1 MEMKGENMKFPKR
14 MLAWMLS
21 LVMVFGLTGTMAFA
35 SETATDPNYNHGTIA
50 VKADDSSGTITMVKG
65 GTAEITVSPYI
76 HVQYQGCQMPGCPDS
91 CGGQG
96 CFTEGQGCSCFGM
109 DTATRTAAVTVKS
122 TDESVVK
129 AGAPEAAAE
138 VGTAVGSKADGKVTL
153 TAEATGEAKITVK
166 ASLCDWV
173 STTKT
178 YTVKV
183 KDVIEVA
190 DFDAYTDHDGVPIPE
205 LAMGESQTDTQTA
218 YVTLR
223 FPEAMKIVDKEALTA
238 EMMNTV
244 KLASQK
250 LGGRMGSIKNVELAE
265 GGKALRFEL
274 SGWVAPFNGKI
285 TSEGVWE
292 NLTTEDGSKLAKS
305 DMALTLPTGVE
316 TKIVDQ
322 VIADENTPA
331 SVTTRIITPKS
342 TTRGMV
348 HLILLKNGQPA
359 AVLNNHGAHVVAHYH
374 NYMALNAEK
383 FSSMVPGW
391 WDMGALKDDYTLT
404 VDGDVLTIT
413 AKNSQP
419 GDVLEFHVS
428 SYLNSGSKDIDSTE
442 LKAVIEKA
450 KKADKSKYTEE
461 NYRKL
466 QKMITLG
473 ELVAKDTT
481 YYAQTDVDDMTA
493 RINEAGRNVIVKTD
507 DSKTDG
513 KTDQGAAA
521 GKSDKT
527 AATGDMTPLAAILAL
542 LAVSGT
548 AAGVAVKRRKAA

>member
-14 MLAWMLS
+14 LLAWMLS
-21 LVMVFGLTGTMAFA
+21 AVMVFGLAGTMAFA
-35 SETATDPNYNHGTIA
+35 NETETSSQYNHGTIA
-50 VKADDSSGTITMVKG
+50 VKADDSNGTITMVKG
-65 GTAEITVSPYI
+65 GSAEITVSPYI
-76 HVQYQGCQMPGCPDS
+76 HVQYQGCQMPDCPEM
-91 CGGQG
+91 CGGEA
-96 CFTEGQGCSCFGM
+96 CFTPGKGCVCDS
-109 DTATRTAAVTVKS
+109 TLTERTANVTVNS
-122 TDESVVK
+122 SDDSVVK
-129 AGAPEAAAE
+129 AGAVAAAGE
-138 VGTAVGSKADGKVTL
+138 TENKVGSKADGKVTL
-153 TAEATGEAKITVK
+153 TAEATGEAKITVT

-173 STTKT
+173 STNKT

-183 KDVIEVA
+183 KDVVEVA

-292 NLTTEDGSKLAKS
+292 NLTTEDSSKLAKS

-359 AVLNNHGAHVVAHYH
+359 AALNNHGAHVVAHYH

-391 WDMGALKDDYTLT
+391 WNMGDLKDDYTLT

-413 AKNSQP
+413 AKDSQP

-466 QKMITLG
+466 QEMVTLG
-473 ELVAKDTT
+473 EIVAKDTT

-493 RINEAGRNVIVKTD
+493 RINEAGKNVIVKTD

-521 GKSDKT
+521 GKNDKT

>member
-1 MEMKGENMKFPKR
+1 MKFPKR
-14 MLAWMLS
+14 LLAWMLS
-21 LVMVFGLTGTMAFA
+21 VVMVFGLAGTLAFA
-35 SETATDPNYNHGTIA
+35 NETETSSQYNHGTIA
-50 VKADDSSGTITMVKG
+50 VKADDSNGTITMVKG
-65 GTAEITVSPYI
+65 GSAEITVSPYI
-76 HVQYQGCQMPGCPDS
+76 HVQYQGCQMPDCPEM
-91 CGGQG
+91 CGGEA
-96 CFTEGQGCSCFGM
+96 CFTPGKGCVCDS
-109 DTATRTAAVTVKS
+109 TLTERTANVTVNS
-122 TDESVVK
+122 SDDSVVK
-129 AGAPEAAAE
+129 AGAVAAAGE
-138 VGTAVGSKADGKVTL
+138 TENKVGSKADGKVTL
-153 TAEATGEAKITVK
+153 TAEATGEAKITVT

-173 STTKT
+173 STNKT

-183 KDVIEVA
+183 KDVVEVA

-292 NLTTEDGSKLAKS
+292 NLTTEDSSKLAKS

-359 AVLNNHGAHVVAHYH
+359 AALNNHGAHVVAHYH

-391 WDMGALKDDYTLT
+391 WNMGDLKDDYTLT

-413 AKNSQP
+413 AKDSQP

-473 ELVAKDTT
+473 ELVTKDTT
-481 YYAQTDVDDMTA
+481 YYAQTDIDDMTA
-493 RINEAGRNVIVKTD
+493 RINEAGKNVIVKTD

-521 GKSDKT
+521 GKNDKT
-527 AATGDMTPLAAILAL
+527 AETGDMTPLAAILAL

>member
-14 MLAWMLS
+14 LLAWMLS
-21 LVMVFGLTGTMAFA
+21 VVMVFGLTGTLAFA
-35 SETATDPNYNHGTIA
+35 NETETDPNYNHGTIA
-50 VKADDSSGTITMVKG
+50 VKADDSNGTITMVKG
-65 GTAEITVSPYI
+65 STAEITVSPYV
-76 HVQYQGCQMPGCPDS
+76 HVQYQGCQMADCPEM
-91 CGGQG
+91 CGGEA
-96 CFTEGQGCSCFGM
+96 CFTPGKGCVCNS
-109 DTATRTAAVTVKS
+109 TLTERTANVTVNS
-122 TDESVVK
+122 SDDSVVK

-153 TAEATGEAKITVK
+153 TAEAAGEAKITVK

-183 KDVIEVA
+183 KDFVEVT

-331 SVTTRIITPKS
+331 SVTTRIIAPKS

-359 AVLNNHGAHVVAHYH
+359 AALNNHGAHVVAHYH

-413 AKNSQP
+413 AKDSQP

-493 RINEAGRNVIVKTD
+493 RINEAGKNVIVKTD

-521 GKSDKT
+521 GKNDKT

>member
-1 MEMKGENMKFPKR
+1 MKFPKR
-14 MLAWMLS
+14 LLAWMLS
-21 LVMVFGLTGTMAFA
+21 VVMVFGLTGTLAFA
-35 SETATDPNYNHGTIA
+35 NETETDPNYNHGTIA
-50 VKADDSSGTITMVKG
+50 VKADDSNGTITMVKG
-65 GTAEITVSPYI
+65 STAEITVSPYV
-76 HVQYQGCQMPGCPDS
+76 HVQYQGCQMPDCPEM
-91 CGGQG
+91 CGGEA
-96 CFTEGQGCSCFGM
+96 CFTPGKGCVCDS
-109 DTATRTAAVTVKS
+109 TLTERTANVTVNS
-122 TDESVVK
+122 SDDSVVK
-129 AGAPEAAAE
+129 AGAVAAAGE
-138 VGTAVGSKADGKVTL
+138 TENKVGSKADGKVTL
-153 TAEATGEAKITVK
+153 TAEATGEAKITVT

-173 STTKT
+173 STNKT

-183 KDVIEVA
+183 KDVVEVA
-190 DFDAYTDHDGVPIPE
+190 DFDAYTNHDGVPIPE

-292 NLTTEDGSKLAKS
+292 NLTTEDSSKLAKS

-359 AVLNNHGAHVVAHYH
+359 AALNNHGAHVVAHYH

-391 WDMGALKDDYTLT
+391 WNMGDLKDDYTLT

-413 AKNSQP
+413 AKDSQP

-466 QKMITLG
+466 QEMVTLG
-473 ELVAKDTT
+473 EIVAKDTT

-493 RINEAGRNVIVKTD
+493 RINEAGKNVIVKTD

-521 GKSDKT
+521 GKNDKT

>member
-14 MLAWMLS
+14 LLAWMLS
-21 LVMVFGLTGTMAFA
+21 TVMVFGLAGTMAFA
-35 SETATDPNYNHGTIA
+35 NETETSSQYNHGTIA
-50 VKADDSSGTITMVKG
+50 VKADDSNGTITMVKG
-65 GTAEITVSPYI
+65 STAEITVSPYV
-76 HVQYQGCQMPGCPDS
+76 HVQYQGCQMADCPEM
-91 CGGQG
+91 CGGEA
-96 CFTEGQGCSCFGM
+96 CFTPGKGCVCNS
-109 DTATRTAAVTVKS
+109 TLTERTANVTVNS
-122 TDESVVK
+122 SDDSVVK
-129 AGAPEAAAE
+129 AGAVAAAGE
-138 VGTAVGSKADGKVTL
+138 TENKVGSKADGKVTL
-153 TAEATGEAKITVK
+153 TAEATGEAKITVT

-173 STTKT
+173 STNKT

-183 KDVIEVA
+183 KDVVEVV

-331 SVTTRIITPKS
+331 SVTTRIIAPKS

-359 AVLNNHGAHVVAHYH
+359 AALNNHGAHVVAHYH

-413 AKNSQP
+413 AKDSQP

-428 SYLNSGSKDIDSTE
+428 SYLNSRSKDIDSTE

-493 RINEAGRNVIVKTD
+493 RINEAGKNVIVKTD

-521 GKSDKT
+521 GKNDKT

>member
-1 MEMKGENMKFPKR
+1 MEMKGESMKFPKR

-35 SETATDPNYNHGTIA
+35 TENETSPIYNHGTIA

-65 GTAEITVSPYI
+65 STAEITVSPYV
-76 HVQYQGCQMPGCPDS
+76 HVQYQGCQMDGLCPDT
-91 CGGQG
+91 CGGEA
-96 CFTEGQGCSCFGM
+96 CFTPGMGCICVS
-109 DTATRTAAVTVKS
+109 DPTERTAIVMVTS
-122 TDESVVK
+122 SDESVVK
-129 AGAPEAAAE
+129 AGAVAAAGE
-138 VGTAVGSKADGKVTL
+138 TENKVGSKADGKVTL

-183 KDVIEVA
+183 KDVVEVA

-413 AKNSQP
+413 AKDSQP

-521 GKSDKT
+521 GKNDKT

>member
-14 MLAWMLS
+14 LLAWMLS
-21 LVMVFGLTGTMAFA
+21 VVMVFGLTGTLAFA
-35 SETATDPNYNHGTIA
+35 NETETDPNYNHGTIA
-50 VKADDSSGTITMVKG
+50 VKADDSNGTITMVKG
-65 GTAEITVSPYI
+65 STAEITVSPYV
-76 HVQYQGCQMPGCPDS
+76 HVQYQGCQMADCPEM
-91 CGGQG
+91 CGGEA
-96 CFTEGQGCSCFGM
+96 CFTPGKGCVCNS
-109 DTATRTAAVTVKS
+109 TLTERTANVTVNS
-122 TDESVVK
+122 SDDSVVK
-129 AGAPEAAAE
+129 AGAVAAAGE
-138 VGTAVGSKADGKVTL
+138 TENKVGSKADGKVTL
-153 TAEATGEAKITVK
+153 TAEATGEAKITVT

-173 STTKT
+173 STNKT

-183 KDVIEVA
+183 KDVVEVA

-331 SVTTRIITPKS
+331 SVTTRIIAPKS

-359 AVLNNHGAHVVAHYH
+359 AALNNHGAHVVAHYH

-413 AKNSQP
+413 AKDSQP

-493 RINEAGRNVIVKTD
+493 RINEAGKNVIVKTD

-521 GKSDKT
+521 GKNDKT

>member
-1 MEMKGENMKFPKR
+1 MKFPKR
-14 MLAWMLS
+14 LLAWMLS
-21 LVMVFGLTGTMAFA
+21 AVMVFGLTGTLAFA
-35 SETATDPNYNHGTIA
+35 NETETSSQYNHGTIA
-50 VKADDSSGTITMVKG
+50 VKADDSNGTITMVKG
-65 GTAEITVSPYI
+65 GSAEITVSPYI
-76 HVQYQGCQMPGCPDS
+76 HVQYQGCQMPDCPEM
-91 CGGQG
+91 CGGEA
-96 CFTEGQGCSCFGM
+96 CFTPGKGCVCDS
-109 DTATRTAAVTVKS
+109 TLTERTANVTVNS
-122 TDESVVK
+122 SDDSVVK
-129 AGAPEAAAE
+129 AGAVAAAGE
-138 VGTAVGSKADGKVTL
+138 TENKVGSKADGKVTL
-153 TAEATGEAKITVK
+153 TAEAAGEAKITVT

-173 STTKT
+173 STNKT

-183 KDVIEVA
+183 KDVVEVA

-292 NLTTEDGSKLAKS
+292 NLTTEDSSKLAKS

-359 AVLNNHGAHVVAHYH
+359 AALNNHGAHVVAHYH

-391 WDMGALKDDYTLT
+391 WNMGDLKDDYTLT
-404 VDGDVLTIT
+404 VDGDVLTVT
-413 AKNSQP
+413 AKDSQP
-419 GDVLEFHVS
+419 GDVREFHVS

-466 QKMITLG
+466 QEMVTLG
-473 ELVAKDTT
+473 EIVAKDTT

-493 RINEAGRNVIVKTD
+493 RINEAGKNVIVKTD

-521 GKSDKT
+521 GKNDKT

>member
-14 MLAWMLS
+14 LLAWMLS
-21 LVMVFGLTGTMAFA
+21 VVMVFGLAGTLAFA
-35 SETATDPNYNHGTIA
+35 NETETSSQYNHGTIA
-50 VKADDSSGTITMVKG
+50 VKADDSNGTITMVKG
-65 GTAEITVSPYI
+65 GSAEITVSPYI
-76 HVQYQGCQMPGCPDS
+76 HVQYQGCQMPDCPEM
-91 CGGQG
+91 CGGEA
-96 CFTEGQGCSCFGM
+96 CFTPGKGCVCDS
-109 DTATRTAAVTVKS
+109 TLTERTANVTVNS
-122 TDESVVK
+122 SDDSVVK
-129 AGAPEAAAE
+129 AGAVAAAGE
-138 VGTAVGSKADGKVTL
+138 TENKVGSKADGKVTL
-153 TAEATGEAKITVK
+153 TAEATGEAKITVT

-173 STTKT
+173 STNKT

-183 KDVIEVA
+183 KDVVEVA

-292 NLTTEDGSKLAKS
+292 NLTTEDSSKLAKS

-359 AVLNNHGAHVVAHYH
+359 AALNNHGAHVVAHYH

-391 WDMGALKDDYTLT
+391 WNMGDDYTLT

-413 AKNSQP
+413 AKDSQP

-493 RINEAGRNVIVKTD
+493 RINEAGKNVIVKTD

-521 GKSDKT
+521 GKNDKT

>member
-14 MLAWMLS
+14 LLAWMLS
-21 LVMVFGLTGTMAFA
+21 VVMVFGLAGTLAFA
-35 SETATDPNYNHGTIA
+35 NETETSSQYNHGTIA
-50 VKADDSSGTITMVKG
+50 VKADDSNGTITMVKG
-65 GTAEITVSPYI
+65 GSAEITVSPYI
-76 HVQYQGCQMPGCPDS
+76 HVQYQGCQMPDCPEM
-91 CGGQG
+91 CGGEA
-96 CFTEGQGCSCFGM
+96 CFTPGKGCVCDS
-109 DTATRTAAVTVKS
+109 TLTERTANVTVNS
-122 TDESVVK
+122 SDDSVVK
-129 AGAPEAAAE
+129 AGAVAAAGE
-138 VGTAVGSKADGKVTL
+138 TENKVGSKADGKVTL
-153 TAEATGEAKITVK
+153 TAAATGEAKITVT

-173 STTKT
+173 STNKT

-183 KDVIEVA
+183 KDVVEVA

-292 NLTTEDGSKLAKS
+292 NLTTEDSSKLAKS

-359 AVLNNHGAHVVAHYH
+359 AALNNHGAHVVAHYH

-391 WDMGALKDDYTLT
+391 WNMGDLKDDYTLT

-413 AKNSQP
+413 AKDSQP

-466 QKMITLG
+466 QEMVTLG
-473 ELVAKDTT
+473 EIVAKDTT

-493 RINEAGRNVIVKTD
+493 RINEAGKNVIVKTD

-521 GKSDKT
+521 GKNDKT
-527 AATGDMTPLAAILAL
+527 AETGDMTPLAAILAL

>member
-1 MEMKGENMKFPKR
+1 MKFPKR
-14 MLAWMLS
+14 LLAWMLS
-21 LVMVFGLTGTMAFA
+21 VVMVFGLAGTLAFA
-35 SETATDPNYNHGTIA
+35 NETETDPNYNHGTIA
-50 VKADDSSGTITMVKG
+50 VKADDSNGTITMVKG
-65 GTAEITVSPYI
+65 GTAEITVSPYV
-76 HVQYQGCQMPGCPDS
+76 HVQYQGCQMADCPES
-91 CGGQG
+91 CGGKS
-96 CFTEGQGCSCFGM
+96 CFTEGMGCVCGF
-109 DTATRTAAVTVKS
+109 DPTERTATVTVTS
-122 TDESVVK
+122 TDEGVIK
-129 AGAPEAAAE
+129 AGAAEAA
-138 VGTAVGSKADGKVTL
+138 GTVTSQVGSKADGKVTL
-153 TAEATGEAKITVK
+153 TADAAGEAKITVK

-183 KDVIEVA
+183 KDFVEVT
-190 DFDAYTDHDGVPIPE
+190 DFDAYTDHDGVEVPE
-205 LAMGESQTDTQTA
+205 ISMGTSKTDTQTA

-223 FPEAMKIVDKEALTA
+223 FPEAMKIVDKDALTE

-250 LGGRMGSIKNVELAE
+250 LGGRMGTIKNVELAE
-265 GGKALRFEL
+265 DGKALKFEL
-274 SGWVAPFNGKI
+274 SGWAAPFNGKI
-285 TSEGVWE
+285 SSEGVWE
-292 NLTTEDGSKLAKS
+292 NLTTADGGKLAKS

-322 VIADENTPA
+322 VIADKNTPA

-359 AVLNNHGAHVVAHYH
+359 AALNNHGAHVVAHYH

-391 WDMGALKDDYTLT
+391 WNMGDLKDDYTLT

-413 AKNSQP
+413 AKDSQP

-473 ELVAKDTT
+473 ELVTKDTT

-493 RINEAGRNVIVKTD
+493 RINEAGKNVIVKTD

-521 GKSDKT
+521 GKNDKT
-527 AATGDMTPLAAILAL
+527 AETGDMTPLAAILAL

>member
-14 MLAWMLS
+14 LLAWMLS
-21 LVMVFGLTGTMAFA
+21 VVMVFGLAGTLAFA
-35 SETATDPNYNHGTIA
+35 NETETSSQYNHGTIA
-50 VKADDSSGTITMVKG
+50 VKADDSNGTITMVKG
-65 GTAEITVSPYI
+65 GSAEITVSPYI
-76 HVQYQGCQMPGCPDS
+76 HVQYQGCQMPDCPEM
-91 CGGQG
+91 CGGEA
-96 CFTEGQGCSCFGM
+96 CFTPGKGCVCDS
-109 DTATRTAAVTVKS
+109 TLTERTANVTVNS
-122 TDESVVK
+122 SDDSVVK
-129 AGAPEAAAE
+129 AGAVAAAGE
-138 VGTAVGSKADGKVTL
+138 TENKVGSKADGKVTL
-153 TAEATGEAKITVK
+153 TAAATGEAKITVT

-173 STTKT
+173 STNKT

-183 KDVIEVA
+183 KDVVEVA

-265 GGKALRFEL
+265 RGKALRFEL

-292 NLTTEDGSKLAKS
+292 NLTTEDSSKLAKS

-322 VIADENTPA
+322 VIADKNTPA

-359 AVLNNHGAHVVAHYH
+359 AALNNHGAHVVAHYH

-391 WDMGALKDDYTLT
+391 WNMGDLKDDYTLT

-413 AKNSQP
+413 AKDSQP

-466 QKMITLG
+466 QEMVTLG
-473 ELVAKDTT
+473 EIVAKDTT

-493 RINEAGRNVIVKTD
+493 RINEAGKNVIVKTD

-521 GKSDKT
+521 GKNDKT
-527 AATGDMTPLAAILAL
+527 AETGDMTPLAAILAL

>member
-1 MEMKGENMKFPKR
+1 MKFPKR
-14 MLAWMLS
+14 LLAWMLS
-21 LVMVFGLTGTMAFA
+21 AVMVFGLAGTMAFA
-35 SETATDPNYNHGTIA
+35 NETETSSQYNHGTIA
-50 VKADDSSGTITMVKG
+50 VKADDSNGTITMVKG
-65 GTAEITVSPYI
+65 GSAEITVSPYI
-76 HVQYQGCQMPGCPDS
+76 HVQYQGCQMPDCPEM
-91 CGGQG
+91 CGGEA
-96 CFTEGQGCSCFGM
+96 CFTPGKGCVCDS
-109 DTATRTAAVTVKS
+109 TLTERTANVTVNS
-122 TDESVVK
+122 SDDSVVK

-138 VGTAVGSKADGKVTL
+138 VGTAVGSKADGKITL
-153 TAEATGEAKITVK
+153 TAAATGEAKITVT

-173 STTKT
+173 STNKT

-183 KDVIEVA
+183 KDVVEVA

-292 NLTTEDGSKLAKS
+292 NLTTEDSSKLAKS

-359 AVLNNHGAHVVAHYH
+359 AALNNHGAHVVAHYH

-391 WDMGALKDDYTLT
+391 WNMGDLKDDYTLT

-413 AKNSQP
+413 AKDSQP
-419 GDVLEFHVS
+419 GDVLEFHV
-428 SYLNSGSKDIDSTE
+428 
-442 LKAVIEKA
+442 
-450 KKADKSKYTEE
+450 
-461 NYRKL
+461 
-466 QKMITLG
+466 
-473 ELVAKDTT
+473 
-481 YYAQTDVDDMTA
+481 
-493 RINEAGRNVIVKTD
+493 
-507 DSKTDG
+507 
-513 KTDQGAAA
+513 
-521 GKSDKT
+521 
-527 AATGDMTPLAAILAL
+527 
-542 LAVSGT
+542 
-548 AAGVAVKRRKAA
+548 

>member
-1 MEMKGENMKFPKR
+1 MKFPKR
-14 MLAWMLS
+14 LLAWMLS
-21 LVMVFGLTGTMAFA
+21 AVMVFGLTGTLAFA
-35 SETATDPNYNHGTIA
+35 NETETDPNYNHGTIA
-50 VKADDSSGTITMVKG
+50 VKADDSNGTITMVKG
-65 GTAEITVSPYI
+65 STAEITVSPYV
-76 HVQYQGCQMPGCPDS
+76 HVQYQGCQMADCPEM
-91 CGGQG
+91 CGGEA
-96 CFTEGQGCSCFGM
+96 CFTPGKGCVCNS
-109 DTATRTAAVTVKS
+109 TLTERTANVTVNS
-122 TDESVVK
+122 SDDSVVK
-129 AGAPEAAAE
+129 AGAVAAAGE
-138 VGTAVGSKADGKVTL
+138 TENKVGSKADGKVTL
-153 TAEATGEAKITVK
+153 TAEATGEAKITVT

-173 STTKT
+173 STNKT

-183 KDVIEVA
+183 KDVVEVV

-331 SVTTRIITPKS
+331 SVTTRIIAPKS

-359 AVLNNHGAHVVAHYH
+359 AALNNHGAHVVAHYH

-413 AKNSQP
+413 AKDSQP

-493 RINEAGRNVIVKTD
+493 RINEAGKNVIVKTD

-521 GKSDKT
+521 GKNDKT

>member
-1 MEMKGENMKFPKR
+1 MEMKGENMKITKR
-14 MLAWMLS
+14 LLAWMLS
-21 LVMVFGLTGTMAFA
+21 VVMVFGLTGTLAFA
-35 SETATDPNYNHGTIA
+35 NETETDPNYNHGTIA
-50 VKADDSSGTITMVKG
+50 VKADDSNGTITMVKG

-76 HVQYQGCQMPGCPDS
+76 HVQYQGCQMPDCPEM
-91 CGGQG
+91 CGGEA
-96 CFTEGQGCSCFGM
+96 CFTPGKGCICVS
-109 DTATRTAAVTVKS
+109 DPTERTANVTITS
-122 TDESVVK
+122 SDDSVVK
-129 AGAPEAAAE
+129 AGAVAAAGE
-138 VGTAVGSKADGKVTL
+138 TENKVGSKADGKVTL

-173 STTKT
+173 STNKT

-183 KDVIEVA
+183 KDVVEVT

-265 GGKALRFEL
+265 EGKALRFEL

-316 TKIVDQ
+316 TKIVNQ

-359 AVLNNHGAHVVAHYH
+359 AALNNHGAHVVAHYH
-374 NYMALNAEK
+374 NYMALNAEE

-413 AKNSQP
+413 AKDSQP

-493 RINEAGRNVIVKTD
+493 RINAAGKNVITKTD
-507 DSKTDG
+507 DGKTDG

-521 GKSDKT
+521 GKNDKT

>member
-14 MLAWMLS
+14 LLAWMLS
-21 LVMVFGLTGTMAFA
+21 VVMVFGLTGTLAFA
-35 SETATDPNYNHGTIA
+35 NETETDPNYNHGTIA

-76 HVQYQGCQMPGCPDS
+76 HVQYQGCQMPDCPEI
-91 CGGQG
+91 CGGKD
-96 CFTEGQGCSCFGM
+96 CFTPGMGCICVS
-109 DTATRTAAVTVKS
+109 DPTERTANVTITS
-122 TDESVVK
+122 SDESVVK
-129 AGAPEAAAE
+129 AGAVTAAGE
-138 VGTAVGSKADGKVTL
+138 TENKVGSKADGKVTL
-153 TAEATGEAKITVK
+153 TAEATGEAKITVT

-173 STTKT
+173 STNKT

-183 KDVIEVA
+183 KDVVEVA

-331 SVTTRIITPKS
+331 SVTTRIITLKS

-359 AVLNNHGAHVVAHYH
+359 AALNNHGAHVVAHYH

-413 AKNSQP
+413 AKDSQP

-493 RINEAGRNVIVKTD
+493 RINEAGKNVIVKTD

-521 GKSDKT
+521 GKNDKT

>member
-14 MLAWMLS
+14 LLAWMLS
-21 LVMVFGLTGTMAFA
+21 AVMVFGFAGTMAFA
-35 SETATDPNYNHGTIA
+35 NEAATDPNYNHGTIA

-65 GTAEITVSPYI
+65 STAEITVSPYV
-76 HVQYQGCQMPGCPDS
+76 HVQYQGCQMPDCPEM
-91 CGGQG
+91 CGGEA
-96 CFTEGQGCSCFGM
+96 CFTPGKGCICVS
-109 DTATRTAAVTVKS
+109 DPTERTANVTITS
-122 TDESVVK
+122 SDDSVVK
-129 AGAPEAAAE
+129 AGAVAAAGE
-138 VGTAVGSKADGKVTL
+138 TENKVGSKADGKVTL

-173 STTKT
+173 STAKT

-183 KDVIEVA
+183 KDVVEVA

-223 FPEAMKIVDKEALTA
+223 FPEAMKIVDKDALTA

-250 LGGRMGSIKNVELAE
+250 LGGRMGTIKNVELAE

-359 AVLNNHGAHVVAHYH
+359 AALNNHGAHVVAHYH

-391 WDMGALKDDYTLT
+391 WNMDALKDDYKLT

-413 AKNSQP
+413 AKDSQS

-493 RINEAGRNVIVKTD
+493 RINEAGKNVIVKTD

-521 GKSDKT
+521 GKNDKT

>member
-14 MLAWMLS
+14 LLAWMLS
-21 LVMVFGLTGTMAFA
+21 LVMVFGLAGTMAFA
-35 SETATDPNYNHGTIA
+35 NEAATDPNYNHGTIA

-65 GTAEITVSPYI
+65 STAEITVSPYV
-76 HVQYQGCQMPGCPDS
+76 HVQYQGCQMADCPEM
-91 CGGQG
+91 CGGEA
-96 CFTEGQGCSCFGM
+96 CFTPGKGCVCDS
-109 DTATRTAAVTVKS
+109 TLTERTANVTVNS
-122 TDESVVK
+122 SDDSVVK
-129 AGAPEAAAE
+129 AGAVAAAGE
-138 VGTAVGSKADGKVTL
+138 TENKVGSKADGKVTL
-153 TAEATGEAKITVK
+153 TAEATGEAKITVT

-173 STTKT
+173 STNKT

-183 KDVIEVA
+183 KDVVEVA

-292 NLTTEDGSKLAKS
+292 NLTTEDSSKLAKS
-305 DMALTLPTGVE
+305 DMAHTLPTGVE

-359 AVLNNHGAHVVAHYH
+359 AALNNHGAHVVAHYH
-374 NYMALNAEK
+374 DYMALNEEK

-391 WDMGALKDDYTLT
+391 WNMGDLKDDYTLT

-413 AKNSQP
+413 AKDSQP

-493 RINEAGRNVIVKTD
+493 RINEAGKNVIVKTD

-521 GKSDKT
+521 GKNDKT

>member
-1 MEMKGENMKFPKR
+1 MKFPKR
-14 MLAWMLS
+14 LLAWMLS
-21 LVMVFGLTGTMAFA
+21 LVMVFGLAGTMAFA
-35 SETATDPNYNHGTIA
+35 NEAATDPNYNHGTIA
-50 VKADDSSGTITMVKG
+50 VKASDSNGTITMVKG
-65 GTAEITVSPYI
+65 STAEITVSPYV
-76 HVQYQGCQMPGCPDS
+76 HVQYQGCQMADCPEM
-91 CGGQG
+91 CGGEA
-96 CFTEGQGCSCFGM
+96 CFTPGKGCVCNS
-109 DTATRTAAVTVKS
+109 TLTERTANVTVNS
-122 TDESVVK
+122 SDDSVVK

-153 TAEATGEAKITVK
+153 TAEAAGEAKITVK

-183 KDVIEVA
+183 KDFVEVT

-331 SVTTRIITPKS
+331 SVTTRIIAPKS

-359 AVLNNHGAHVVAHYH
+359 AALNNHGAHVVAHYH

-413 AKNSQP
+413 AKDSQP

-493 RINEAGRNVIVKTD
+493 RINEAGKNVIVKTD

-521 GKSDKT
+521 GKNDKT

>member
-14 MLAWMLS
+14 LLAWMLS
-21 LVMVFGLTGTMAFA
+21 AVMVFGLTGTLAFA
-35 SETATDPNYNHGTIA
+35 NETETDPNYNHGTIA
-50 VKADDSSGTITMVKG
+50 VKADDSNGTITMVKG

-76 HVQYQGCQMPGCPDS
+76 HVQYQGCQMPDCPES
-91 CGGQG
+91 CGGKS
-96 CFTEGQGCSCFGM
+96 CFTEGMGCVCGF
-109 DTATRTAAVTVKS
+109 DPTERTATVTVTS
-122 TDESVVK
+122 TDEGVIK
-129 AGAPEAAAE
+129 AGAAEAA
-138 VGTAVGSKADGKVTL
+138 GTVTSQVGSKADGKVTL
-153 TAEATGEAKITVK
+153 TAEAAGEAKITVK

-183 KDVIEVA
+183 KDVVEVT

-359 AVLNNHGAHVVAHYH
+359 AALNNHGAHVTAHYH

-391 WDMGALKDDYTLT
+391 WNMGDLKDDYTLT

-413 AKNSQP
+413 AKDSQP

-493 RINEAGRNVIVKTD
+493 RINEASKNVIVKTD

-513 KTDQGAAA
+513 KTDQGDAA
-521 GKSDKT
+521 GKNDKT

>member
-14 MLAWMLS
+14 LLAWMLS
-21 LVMVFGLTGTMAFA
+21 VVMVFGLTGTLAFA
-35 SETATDPNYNHGTIA
+35 NETEPDPNYNHGTIA
-50 VKADDSSGTITMVKG
+50 VKADDSNGTITMVKG

-76 HVQYQGCQMPGCPDS
+76 HVQYQGCQMPDCPEI
-91 CGGQG
+91 CGGKD
-96 CFTEGQGCSCFGM
+96 CFTPGMGCICVS
-109 DTATRTAAVTVKS
+109 DPTERTANVTITS
-122 TDESVVK
+122 SDESVVK
-129 AGAPEAAAE
+129 AGAVAAAGE
-138 VGTAVGSKADGKVTL
+138 TENKVGSKADGKVTL
-153 TAEATGEAKITVK
+153 TAEATGEAIITVK

-183 KDVIEVA
+183 KDVVEVT

-292 NLTTEDGSKLAKS
+292 NLTTEDSRKLAKS

-331 SVTTRIITPKS
+331 SVTTRIITPKN

-348 HLILLKNGQPA
+348 HLILLRNGQPA
-359 AVLNNHGAHVVAHYH
+359 AALNNHGAHVVAHYH
-374 NYMALNAEK
+374 NYMALNAEE
-383 FSSMVPGW
+383 FSLMVPGW
-391 WDMGALKDDYTLT
+391 WNMGALKDDYTLT

-413 AKNSQP
+413 AKDSQP

-450 KKADKSKYTEE
+450 KNADKSKYTEE
-461 NYRKL
+461 NYKKL
-466 QKMITLG
+466 QEMVTLG
-473 ELVAKDTT
+473 EIVAKDTT

-493 RINEAGRNVIVKTD
+493 RINAAGKNVITKTD
-507 DSKTDG
+507 DGKTDG

-521 GKSDKT
+521 GKNDKT

-548 AAGVAVKRRKAA
+548 AAGVAIKRRKAA

>member
-14 MLAWMLS
+14 LLAWMLS
-21 LVMVFGLTGTMAFA
+21 AVMVFGLAGTLAFA
-35 SETATDPNYNHGTIA
+35 NETETSSQYNHGTIA
-50 VKADDSSGTITMVKG
+50 VKADDSNGTITMVKG
-65 GTAEITVSPYI
+65 GSAEITVSPYI
-76 HVQYQGCQMPGCPDS
+76 HVQYQGCQMPDCPEM
-91 CGGQG
+91 CGGEA
-96 CFTEGQGCSCFGM
+96 CFTPGKGCVCDS
-109 DTATRTAAVTVKS
+109 TLTERTANVTVNS
-122 TDESVVK
+122 SDDSVVK
-129 AGAPEAAAE
+129 AGAVAAAGE
-138 VGTAVGSKADGKVTL
+138 TENKVGSKADGKVTL
-153 TAEATGEAKITVK
+153 TAEATGEAKITVT

-173 STTKT
+173 STNKT

-183 KDVIEVA
+183 KDVVEVA

-292 NLTTEDGSKLAKS
+292 NLTTEDSSKLAKS

-359 AVLNNHGAHVVAHYH
+359 AALNNHGAHVVAHYH

-391 WDMGALKDDYTLT
+391 WNMGDLKDDYTLT

-413 AKNSQP
+413 AKDSQP

-466 QKMITLG
+466 QEMVTLG
-473 ELVAKDTT
+473 EIVAKDTT

-493 RINEAGRNVIVKTD
+493 RINEAGKNVIVKTD

-521 GKSDKT
+521 GKNDKT

>member
-1 MEMKGENMKFPKR
+1 MKFPKR
-14 MLAWMLS
+14 LLAWMLS
-21 LVMVFGLTGTMAFA
+21 AVMVFGLAGTLAFA
-35 SETATDPNYNHGTIA
+35 NETETSSQYNHGTIA
-50 VKADDSSGTITMVKG
+50 VKADDSNGTITMVKG
-65 GTAEITVSPYI
+65 GSAEITVSPYI
-76 HVQYQGCQMPGCPDS
+76 HVQYQGCQMPDCPEM
-91 CGGQG
+91 CGGEA
-96 CFTEGQGCSCFGM
+96 CFTPGKGCVCDS
-109 DTATRTAAVTVKS
+109 TLTERTANVTVNS
-122 TDESVVK
+122 SDDSVVK
-129 AGAPEAAAE
+129 AGAVAAAGE
-138 VGTAVGSKADGKVTL
+138 TENKVGSKADGKVTL
-153 TAEATGEAKITVK
+153 TAAATGEAKITVT

-173 STTKT
+173 STNKT

-183 KDVIEVA
+183 KDVVEVA

-292 NLTTEDGSKLAKS
+292 NLTTEDSSKLAKS

-359 AVLNNHGAHVVAHYH
+359 AALNNHGAHVVAHYH

-391 WDMGALKDDYTLT
+391 WNMGDLKDDYTLT

-413 AKNSQP
+413 AKDSQP

-466 QKMITLG
+466 QEMVTLG
-473 ELVAKDTT
+473 EIVAKDTT

-493 RINEAGRNVIVKTD
+493 RINEAGKNVIVKTD

-521 GKSDKT
+521 GKNDKT

>member
-14 MLAWMLS
+14 LLAWMLS
-21 LVMVFGLTGTMAFA
+21 VVMVFGLAGTLAFA
-35 SETATDPNYNHGTIA
+35 NETETSSQYNHGTIA
-50 VKADDSSGTITMVKG
+50 VKADDSNGTITMVKG
-65 GTAEITVSPYI
+65 GSAEITVSPYI
-76 HVQYQGCQMPGCPDS
+76 HVQYQGCQMPDCPEM
-91 CGGQG
+91 CGGEA
-96 CFTEGQGCSCFGM
+96 CFTPGKGCVCDS
-109 DTATRTAAVTVKS
+109 TLTERTANVTVNS
-122 TDESVVK
+122 SDDSVVK
-129 AGAPEAAAE
+129 AGAVAAAGE
-138 VGTAVGSKADGKVTL
+138 TENKVGSKADGKVTL
-153 TAEATGEAKITVK
+153 TAAATGEAKITVT
-166 ASLCDWV
+166 ALLCDWV
-173 STTKT
+173 STNKT

-183 KDVIEVA
+183 KDVVEVA

-292 NLTTEDGSKLAKS
+292 NLTTEDSSKLAKS

-322 VIADENTPA
+322 VIADKNTPA

-359 AVLNNHGAHVVAHYH
+359 AALNNHGAHVVAHYH

-391 WDMGALKDDYTLT
+391 WNMGDLKDDYTLT

-413 AKNSQP
+413 AKDSQP

-466 QKMITLG
+466 QEMVTLG
-473 ELVAKDTT
+473 EIVAKDTT

-493 RINEAGRNVIVKTD
+493 RINEAGKNVIVKTD

-521 GKSDKT
+521 GKNDKT
-527 AATGDMTPLAAILAL
+527 AETGDMTPLAAILAL

>member
-1 MEMKGENMKFPKR
+1 MKFPKR
-14 MLAWMLS
+14 LLAWMLS
-21 LVMVFGLTGTMAFA
+21 AVMVFGLAGTLAFA
-35 SETATDPNYNHGTIA
+35 NETETSSQYNHGTIA
-50 VKADDSSGTITMVKG
+50 VKADDSNGTITMVEG
-65 GTAEITVSPYI
+65 GSAEITVSPYV
-76 HVQYQGCQMPGCPDS
+76 HVQYQGCQMADCPES
-91 CGGQG
+91 CGGKS
-96 CFTEGQGCSCFGM
+96 CFTEGMGCVCGF
-109 DTATRTAAVTVKS
+109 DPTERTATVTVTS
-122 TDESVVK
+122 TDEGVIK
-129 AGAPEAAAE
+129 AGAAEAA
-138 VGTAVGSKADGKVTL
+138 GTVTSQVGSKADGKVTL
-153 TAEATGEAKITVK
+153 TADAAGEAKITVK

-183 KDVIEVA
+183 KDFVEVT
-190 DFDAYTDHDGVPIPE
+190 DFDAYTDHDGVEVPE
-205 LAMGESQTDTQTA
+205 ISMGTSKTDTQTA

-223 FPEAMKIVDKEALTA
+223 FPEAMKIVDKDALTE

-250 LGGRMGSIKNVELAE
+250 LGGRMGTIKNVELAE
-265 GGKALRFEL
+265 DGKALKFEL
-274 SGWVAPFNGKI
+274 SGWAAPFNGKI
-285 TSEGVWE
+285 SSEGVWE
-292 NLTTEDGSKLAKS
+292 NLTTADGGKLAKS

-359 AVLNNHGAHVVAHYH
+359 AALNNHGAHVVAHYH

-391 WDMGALKDDYTLT
+391 WNMGDDYTLT

-413 AKNSQP
+413 AKDSQP

-450 KKADKSKYTEE
+450 KKADKSKYNEE

-473 ELVAKDTT
+473 ELVTKDTT
-481 YYAQTDVDDMTA
+481 YYAQTDIDDMTA
-493 RINEAGRNVIVKTD
+493 RINEAGKNVIVKTD
-507 DSKTDG
+507 DSKTAG

-521 GKSDKT
+521 GKNDKT

>member
-14 MLAWMLS
+14 LLAWMLS
-21 LVMVFGLTGTMAFA
+21 AVMVFGLTGTLAFA
-35 SETATDPNYNHGTIA
+35 NETETDPNYNHGTIA
-50 VKADDSSGTITMVKG
+50 VKADDSNGTITMVKG

-76 HVQYQGCQMPGCPDS
+76 HVQYQGCQMPDCPES
-91 CGGQG
+91 CGGKS
-96 CFTEGQGCSCFGM
+96 CFTEGMGCVCGF
-109 DTATRTAAVTVKS
+109 DPTERTATVTVTS
-122 TDESVVK
+122 TDEGVIK
-129 AGAPEAAAE
+129 ARAAEAA
-138 VGTAVGSKADGKVTL
+138 GTVTSQVGSKADGKVTL
-153 TAEATGEAKITVK
+153 TAEAAGEAKITVT

-173 STTKT
+173 STNKT

-183 KDVIEVA
+183 KDVVEVA

-292 NLTTEDGSKLAKS
+292 NLTTEDSSKLAKS

-359 AVLNNHGAHVVAHYH
+359 AALNNHGAHVVAHYH

-391 WDMGALKDDYTLT
+391 WNMGDLKDDYTLT
-404 VDGDVLTIT
+404 VDGDVLTVT
-413 AKNSQP
+413 AKDSQP

-466 QKMITLG
+466 QEMVTLG
-473 ELVAKDTT
+473 EIVAKDTT

-493 RINEAGRNVIVKTD
+493 RINEAGKNVIVKTD

-521 GKSDKT
+521 GKNDKT

>member
-50 VKADDSSGTITMVKG
+50 VKADDRGGTITMVKG
-65 GTAEITVSPYI
+65 STAEITVSPYI
-76 HVQYQGCQMPGCPDS
+76 HVQYQGCQMDGLCPDT
-91 CGGQG
+91 CGGEA
-96 CFTEGQGCSCFGM
+96 CFTPGMGCICVS
-109 DTATRTAAVTVKS
+109 DPTERTAIVMVTS
-122 TDESVVK
+122 SDESVVK
-129 AGAPEAAAE
+129 AGAVAAAGE
-138 VGTAVGSKADGKVTL
+138 TENKVGSKADGKVTL

-183 KDVIEVA
+183 KDVVEVA

-359 AVLNNHGAHVVAHYH
+359 AALNNHGAHVVAHYH

-391 WDMGALKDDYTLT
+391 WDMGALKDDYKLT
-404 VDGDVLTIT
+404 VDGDVVTVT

-450 KKADKSKYTEE
+450 KNVDKSKYTEE
-461 NYRKL
+461 NYKKL

-521 GKSDKT
+521 GKNDKT

>member
-1 MEMKGENMKFPKR
+1 MKFPKR
-14 MLAWMLS
+14 LLAWMLS
-21 LVMVFGLTGTMAFA
+21 LVMVFGLAGTMAFA
-35 SETATDPNYNHGTIA
+35 RETATDPNCNHGTIA
-50 VKADDSSGTITMVKG
+50 VKADDRGGTITMVKG
-65 GTAEITVSPYI
+65 STAEITVSPYI
-76 HVQYQGCQMPGCPDS
+76 HVQYQGCQMDGLCPDT
-91 CGGQG
+91 CGGEA
-96 CFTEGQGCSCFGM
+96 CFTPGMGCICVS
-109 DTATRTAAVTVKS
+109 DPTERTAIVMVTS
-122 TDESVVK
+122 SDESVVK
-129 AGAPEAAAE
+129 AGAVAAAGE
-138 VGTAVGSKADGKVTL
+138 TENKVGSKADGKVTL

-183 KDVIEVA
+183 KDVVEVA

-359 AVLNNHGAHVVAHYH
+359 AALNNHGAHVVAHYH

-391 WDMGALKDDYTLT
+391 WDMGALKDDYKLT
-404 VDGDVLTIT
+404 VDGDVVTVT

-450 KKADKSKYTEE
+450 KNVDKSKYTEE
-461 NYRKL
+461 NYKKL

-521 GKSDKT
+521 GKNDKT

>member
-1 MEMKGENMKFPKR
+1 MKFPKR
-14 MLAWMLS
+14 LLAWMLS
-21 LVMVFGLTGTMAFA
+21 VVMVFGLAGTLAFA
-35 SETATDPNYNHGTIA
+35 NETETSSQYNHGTIA
-50 VKADDSSGTITMVKG
+50 VKADDSNGTITMVKG
-65 GTAEITVSPYI
+65 GSAEITVSPYI
-76 HVQYQGCQMPGCPDS
+76 HVQYQGCQMPDCPEM
-91 CGGQG
+91 CGGEA
-96 CFTEGQGCSCFGM
+96 CFTPGKGCVCDS
-109 DTATRTAAVTVKS
+109 TLTERTANVTVNS
-122 TDESVVK
+122 SDDSVVK
-129 AGAPEAAAE
+129 AGAVAAAGE
-138 VGTAVGSKADGKVTL
+138 TENKVGSKADGKVTL
-153 TAEATGEAKITVK
+153 TAAATGEAKITVT

-173 STTKT
+173 STNKT

-183 KDVIEVA
+183 KDVVEVA

-292 NLTTEDGSKLAKS
+292 NLTTEDSSKLAKS

-322 VIADENTPA
+322 VIADKNTPA

-359 AVLNNHGAHVVAHYH
+359 AALNNHGAHVVAHYH

-391 WDMGALKDDYTLT
+391 WNMGDLKDDYTLT

-413 AKNSQP
+413 AKDSQP

-473 ELVAKDTT
+473 ELVTKDTT
-481 YYAQTDVDDMTA
+481 YYAQTDIDDMTA
-493 RINEAGRNVIVKTD
+493 RINEAGKNVIVKTD

-521 GKSDKT
+521 GKNDKT

>member
-14 MLAWMLS
+14 LLAWMLS
-21 LVMVFGLTGTMAFA
+21 TVMVFGLAGTMAFA
-35 SETATDPNYNHGTIA
+35 NETETSSQYNHGTIA
-50 VKADDSSGTITMVKG
+50 VKADDSNGTITMVKG
-65 GTAEITVSPYI
+65 STAEITVSPYV
-76 HVQYQGCQMPGCPDS
+76 HVQYQGCQMADCPEM
-91 CGGQG
+91 CGGEA
-96 CFTEGQGCSCFGM
+96 CFTPGKGCVCNS
-109 DTATRTAAVTVKS
+109 TLTERTANVTVNS
-122 TDESVVK
+122 SDDSVVK
-129 AGAPEAAAE
+129 AGAVAAAGE
-138 VGTAVGSKADGKVTL
+138 TENKVGSKADGKVTL
-153 TAEATGEAKITVK
+153 TAEATGEAKITVT

-173 STTKT
+173 STNKT

-183 KDVIEVA
+183 KDVVEVV

-331 SVTTRIITPKS
+331 SVTTRIIAPKS

-359 AVLNNHGAHVVAHYH
+359 AALNNHGAHVVAHYH

-413 AKNSQP
+413 AKDSQP

-493 RINEAGRNVIVKTD
+493 RINEAGKNVIVKTD

-521 GKSDKT
+521 GKNDKT

>member
-14 MLAWMLS
+14 LLAWMLS
-21 LVMVFGLTGTMAFA
+21 VVMVFGLTGTLAFA
-35 SETATDPNYNHGTIA
+35 NETETDPNYNHGTIA
-50 VKADDSSGTITMVKG
+50 VKADDSNGTITMVKG
-65 GTAEITVSPYI
+65 GSVEITVSPYV
-76 HVQYQGCQMPGCPDS
+76 HVQYQGCQMADCPEM
-91 CGGQG
+91 CGGEA
-96 CFTEGQGCSCFGM
+96 CFTPGKGCVCNS
-109 DTATRTAAVTVKS
+109 TLTERTANVTVNS
-122 TDESVVK
+122 SDDSVVK
-129 AGAPEAAAE
+129 AGAVAAAGE
-138 VGTAVGSKADGKVTL
+138 TENKVGSKADGKVTL
-153 TAEATGEAKITVK
+153 TAEATGEAKITVT

-173 STTKT
+173 STNKT

-183 KDVIEVA
+183 KDVVEVV

-292 NLTTEDGSKLAKS
+292 NLSTEDGSKLAKS

-331 SVTTRIITPKS
+331 SVTTRIIAPKS

-359 AVLNNHGAHVVAHYH
+359 AALNNHGAHVVAHYH
-374 NYMALNAEK
+374 NYMALNAQK

-413 AKNSQP
+413 AKDSQP

-493 RINEAGRNVIVKTD
+493 RINEAGKNVIVKTD

-521 GKSDKT
+521 GKNDKT

>member
-1 MEMKGENMKFPKR
+1 MKFPKR
-14 MLAWMLS
+14 LLAWMLS
-21 LVMVFGLTGTMAFA
+21 VVMVFGLAGTLAFA
-35 SETATDPNYNHGTIA
+35 NETETSSQYNHGTIA
-50 VKADDSSGTITMVKG
+50 VKADDSNGTITMVKG
-65 GTAEITVSPYI
+65 GSAEITVSPYI
-76 HVQYQGCQMPGCPDS
+76 HVQYQGCQMPDCPEM
-91 CGGQG
+91 CGGEA
-96 CFTEGQGCSCFGM
+96 CFTPGKGCVCDS
-109 DTATRTAAVTVKS
+109 TLTERTANVTVNS
-122 TDESVVK
+122 SDDSVVK
-129 AGAPEAAAE
+129 AGAVAAAGE
-138 VGTAVGSKADGKVTL
+138 TENKVGSKADGKVTL
-153 TAEATGEAKITVK
+153 TAEATGEAKITVT

-173 STTKT
+173 STNKT

-183 KDVIEVA
+183 KDVVEVA

-244 KLASQK
+244 KLVSQK

-292 NLTTEDGSKLAKS
+292 NLTTEDSSKLAKS

-359 AVLNNHGAHVVAHYH
+359 AALNNHGAHVVAHYH

-391 WDMGALKDDYTLT
+391 WNMGDLKDDYTLT
-404 VDGDVLTIT
+404 VDGDVLTVT
-413 AKNSQP
+413 AKDSQP

-466 QKMITLG
+466 QEMVTLG
-473 ELVAKDTT
+473 EIVAKDTT

-493 RINEAGRNVIVKTD
+493 RINEAGKNVIVKTD

-521 GKSDKT
+521 GKNDKT

>member
-1 MEMKGENMKFPKR
+1 MKFPKR
-14 MLAWMLS
+14 LLAWMLS
-21 LVMVFGLTGTMAFA
+21 AVMVFGLAGTLAFA
-35 SETATDPNYNHGTIA
+35 NETETSSQYNHGTIA
-50 VKADDSSGTITMVKG
+50 VKADDSNGTITMVKG
-65 GTAEITVSPYI
+65 GSAEITVSPYI
-76 HVQYQGCQMPGCPDS
+76 HVQYQGCQMPDCPEM
-91 CGGQG
+91 CGGEA
-96 CFTEGQGCSCFGM
+96 CFTPGKGCVCDS
-109 DTATRTAAVTVKS
+109 TLTERTANVTVNS
-122 TDESVVK
+122 SDDSVVK
-129 AGAPEAAAE
+129 AGAVAAAGE
-138 VGTAVGSKADGKVTL
+138 TENKVGSKADGKVTL
-153 TAEATGEAKITVK
+153 TAEATGEAKITVT

-173 STTKT
+173 STNKT

-183 KDVIEVA
+183 KDVVEVA

-292 NLTTEDGSKLAKS
+292 NLTTEDSSKLAKS

-359 AVLNNHGAHVVAHYH
+359 AALNNHGAHVVAHYH

-391 WDMGALKDDYTLT
+391 WNMGDLKDDYTLT

-413 AKNSQP
+413 AKDSQP

-450 KKADKSKYTEE
+450 KKADKSKYTKE

-466 QKMITLG
+466 QEMVTLG
-473 ELVAKDTT
+473 EIVAKDTT

-493 RINEAGRNVIVKTD
+493 RINEAGKNVIVKTD

-521 GKSDKT
+521 GKNDKT